1 MCWDLSFA
9 KYTKQYTIAIHFS
22 QLYMPTTTQQ
32 KPLKRKPKVITTIRL
47 DPDMKRAGQI
57 ITRNMGIDLSTF
69 FTIKLTELVTTRE
82 LNTGMREVA
91 SPEVLA
97 ELRQVEQDIAAGV
110 NMSPVFTNAKDAITY
125 LHSL

>member
-1 MCWDLSFA
+1 
-9 KYTKQYTIAIHFS
+9 
-22 QLYMPTTTQQ
+22 MPTTTQQ

-82 LNTGMREVA
+82 LNTDMREVA

-97 ELRQVEQDIAAGV
+97 ELRQVERDIAAGV
-110 NMSPVFTNAKDAITY
+110 NMSPVFTNAKDAIAY